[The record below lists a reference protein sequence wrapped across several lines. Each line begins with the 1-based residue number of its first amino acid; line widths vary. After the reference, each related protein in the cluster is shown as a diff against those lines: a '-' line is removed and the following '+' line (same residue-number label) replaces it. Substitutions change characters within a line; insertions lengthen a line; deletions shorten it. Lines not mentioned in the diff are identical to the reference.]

1 MKVAA
6 LQVPLGSVAG
16 DALALIRRRADQ
28 CEAEDVKI
36 LCCPEAVA
44 GGLADYARD
53 PFKTAVPT
61 SGILT
66 FLGPV
71 ANARLT
77 VIVGFTE
84 LSSDGGLYNS
94 AAVVRL
100 GTLMGVYRKR
110 HPAIRRS
117 VYRAGKDAPVF
128 HADGVCFGILICYDS
143 TFRGRGAEM
152 ASLGARVLFIPT
164 NNALPAPTTPTEIVA
179 EARMCDM
186 ALATENGCWVV
197 RSDVAGV
204 ADCLRSEG
212 SSAITSPAG
221 RTVSTASPF
230 GEDLLVAEIG
240 LSVV

>member
-16 DALALIRRRADQ
+16 DALTLIRRRADQ
-28 CEAEDVKI
+28 CEAEDVRI
-36 LCCPEAVA
+36 LCCPEAVV

-71 ANARLT
+71 AGARLT

-94 AAVVRL
+94 AAVLRH
-100 GTLMGVYRKR
+100 GTLVGVYRKR

-117 VYRAGKDAPVF
+117 VYRAGKDSPVF
-128 HADGVCFGILICYDS
+128 HADAVCFGILICYDS
-143 TFRGRGAEM
+143 TFRGLGAEL

-164 NNALPAPTTPTEIVA
+164 NNALPASTAPTEIVA
-179 EARMCDM
+179 AARLCDV
-186 ALATENGCWVV
+186 ALASENGCWVV

-204 ADCLRSEG
+204 VDSLQAEG

-221 RTVSTASPF
+221 RTMSTANPF
-230 GEDLLVAEIG
+230 GEDLLVADIG
-240 LSVV
+240 VSAV